1 MSDNDP
7 QLPVDEHLEDPP
19 TGTPPVSSFR
29 RYRGLLIGGATVIAL
44 GIGAGGVGL
53 GAGLAGLQSGTST
66 QAGPG
71 TSQGGTGGSGTGGSG
86 TGGQHSGTFD
96 GPGTASVNAT
106 AATAAQKVGVVTI
119 VSTLNYDSDEEAAG
133 TGIILTSKG
142 EILTNNHVV
151 EGSTSIKV
159 TVESTGASYTA
170 KVVGTDET
178 DDIAVLQLVDSSG
191 SDVTGLT
198 KATLDTGT
206 LSAGDTVI
214 SVGNAEG
221 TGNLVAASG
230 TVTAL
235 DQSIT
240 VANDITGT
248 DEKLSGLIETD
259 ADVVSGDSGGPLIDK
274 QGEVTGVVT
283 AASSGARNVTGYAI
297 PISTALSIAKS
308 IVNGEAG
315 SNIVIGLPAFL
326 GVELASDQ
334 TGAGVL
340 VSGIVAGSAAAGTGI
355 AAGDTI
361 TAVDGAAAT
370 TADSLSSLIKA
381 HAVGDQVTVTYTDA
395 SGASQQVTVTLAA
408 GPAA

>member
-7 QLPVDEHLEDPP
+7 QLPTDEHLEEPA

-53 GAGLAGLQSGTST
+53 GAGLAGMQSATAPT
-66 QAGPG
+66 QQN
-71 TSQGGTGGSGTGGSG
+71 STGGGSTGGG
-86 TGGQHSGTFD
+86 TGGQHSGTFN

-106 AATAAQKVGVVTI
+106 AATSAQKIGVVTI
-119 VSTLNYDSDEEAAG
+119 VSTINYDPNTQAAG
-133 TGIILTSKG
+133 TGIILSSKG

-178 DDIAVLQLVDSSG
+178 DDVAVLQLVDSSG
-191 SDVTGLT
+191 ADVTGLT
-198 KATLDTGT
+198 KATIDTDT
-206 LSAGDTVI
+206 LSAGDTVA

-240 VANDITGT
+240 VANDITGANENLT
-248 DEKLSGLIETD
+248 GLIETD

-274 QGEVTGVVT
+274 QGEVTGMVT
-283 AASSGARNVTGYAI
+283 AASSGSRNVTGYAI
-297 PISTALSIAKS
+297 PINTAVSIAKK
-308 IVNGEAG
+308 IVNGEA
-315 SNIVIGLPAFL
+315 SSTIVIGLPAFL
-326 GVELASDQ
+326 GVELATDQ
-334 TGAGVL
+334 TGTGVL
-340 VSGIVAGSAAAGTGI
+340 VSGIVASSAAAGTGL

-361 TAVDGAAAT
+361 TAVDGAPAT

-381 HAVGDQVTVTYTDA
+381 HAVGDQVTITYTDA